1 MASAHEAEQII
12 RSLNGDI
19 KINDFDRILIEYN
32 DDGLTKA
39 DLEAICQPAPK
50 EQTGGSNFRTIV
62 VANRRVHIQSGNF
75 SFDFQHNIFDPEGSI
90 MRPIWVSPTEIIPN
104 SMTCITLYLHD
115 QGSKE
120 EVESLRKIIH
130 SQFEKLHDAS
140 LVFLKDIKWMRIEF
154 LDGADMVHRSKVLQ
168 TKNVG
173 KHGVCID
180 VTDGEQRTESQVYHI
195 TDYSVDRSATHVTLA
210 FPLTNE
216 FTSRVDNIGA
226 MQLLNFVPL
235 RTSPLTVG

>member
-19 KINDFDRILIEYN
+19 KPFTKAPATTETPKTEFRIYDFDRILIEYN

-39 DLEAICQPAPK
+39 DLEAICQPVPK

-62 VANRRVHIQSGNF
+62 VANRKVHIQAGNF
-75 SFDFQHNIFDPEGSI
+75 PFDFQHNIFDPEDSI
-90 MRPIWVSPTEIIPN
+90 MRPIWISPTEIIPN
-104 SMTCITLYLHD
+104 MTRFTLYLHD

-120 EVESLRKIIH
+120 EVESLRKIIR

-168 TKNVG
+168 K
-173 KHGVCID
+173 KK
-180 VTDGEQRTESQVYHI
+180 R
-195 TDYSVDRSATHVTLA
+195 RTLA
-210 FPLTNE
+210 SME
-216 FTSRVDNIGA
+216 SA
-226 MQLLNFVPL
+226 
-235 RTSPLTVG
+235 